1 MFSSL
6 SDFGFLPISVV
17 GGGSGSYF
25 CDYYY
30 ASTATNRIALV
41 GGVWSDSV
49 GAGAFFWSLSNSSA
63 TSDRAI
69 AARLFAF

>member
-30 ASTATNRIALV
+30 ASTATNRIARV
-41 GGVWSDSV
+41 GGGWDDS
-49 GAGAFFWSLSNSSA
+49 GAAGAFFWRLHNSSA
-63 TSDRAI
+63 LSNRSI